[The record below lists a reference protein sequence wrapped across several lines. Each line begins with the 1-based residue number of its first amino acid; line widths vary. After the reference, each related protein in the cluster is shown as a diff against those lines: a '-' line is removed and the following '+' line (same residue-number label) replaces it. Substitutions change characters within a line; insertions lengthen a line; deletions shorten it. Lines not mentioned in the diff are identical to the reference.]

1 MPVHVPQGLPDD
13 GGAGR
18 THVRRRGSEEVV
30 IQMLTKIRRYM
41 YTSTVLAS
49 LAAFVAV
56 FGAPVKWN

>member
-1 MPVHVPQGLPDD
+1 
-13 GGAGR
+13 
-18 THVRRRGSEEVV
+18 VV
-30 IQMLTKIRRYM
+30 IQMLTKIRRYL